1 MGLAMQQI
9 SNGTTVI
16 DAQIEAGYES
26 GSGFREAF
34 TRIIGVA
41 PRRAGETPALSVSWL
56 DTPLGTLVAVADEQ
70 ALVLLEFADRP
81 ILERQIGQLRRH
93 TAAAIVPGCNDPIR
107 SLQSEL
113 EGYFAGDL
121 HTFETPLRLLGTPFQ
136 RRVWETLLCVGYG
149 ETRSYSDLAM
159 EIGRPSAVR
168 AAAAANGANPI
179 AIVVPCHRVLG
190 KRGGLTGYGGG
201 LARKRWLLQHES
213 QRG

>member
-179 AIVVPCHRVLG
+179 AIVVPCHRVIG